1 MKQKRN
7 KWIAFLLALAFG
19 YLGLHRFYL
28 RQNGLG
34 ILYVALALT
43 GISLILGLIDAIA
56 FLVMSYDRFN
66 KKYNKQWY
74 DKGYRHPRRFPLRTQ
89 NKKKNLESAE
99 ENLSELKRQGILHFK
114 AYELEEAKELFRRAL
129 DLRPDDI
136 ALHFNLACTYALIEN
151 KEDAWIHLQSA
162 VELGFDDMEKINTH
176 PALAFLRIQ
185 PDWKEKREEWEEK
198 RKALPDPSQRP
209 RPLFQQLG
217 ALSRAREKGILTPK
231 EFEQKKQQ
239 LLRPSDEDSPSADIR
254 DNTSQSKGR

>member
-1 MKQKRN
+1 MKKKRN

-56 FLVMSYDRFN
+56 FFFMSYDRFN

-74 DKGYRHPRRFPLRTQ
+74 DKGYRHPRRFPLRSQ
-89 NKKKNLESAE
+89 NKKKNIESAE
-99 ENLSELKRQGILHFK
+99 ESLTELKRQGILHFK
-114 AYELEEAKELFRRAL
+114 AYELEEAKEFFQRAL
-129 DLRPDDI
+129 EAQPDDI
-136 ALHFNLACTYALIEN
+136 ALHFNLACTNALLEN

-162 VELGFDDMEKINTH
+162 VELGFDDKEKIDTH

-185 PDWKEKREEWEEK
+185 TDWNEKRREWDQK
-198 RKALPDPSQRP
+198 RKGLPDPSQRP

-217 ALSRAREKGILTPK
+217 ALSRAREEGILTEN
-231 EFEQKKQQ
+231 EFEQKRQQ
-239 LLRPSDEDSPSADIR
+239 LLRPTADDSPPTESR
-254 DNTSQSKGR
+254 DSK